1 MATKYPKTTGK
12 NPAFLFYYKDW
23 LTDHRLNII
32 TKAEK
37 GVWID
42 LIAISMTMPKPGCFY
57 DSKRNLNGKEIVS
70 MLRGNSKSNRRW
82 FDKLVEHDILKQ
94 DETGMFYVKRIKRDT
109 ELQAIRRKAGLMG
122 GNPILLNQPQ
132 GKNNSGVL
140 NHSLETANETEDGLL
155 NKSNEGGVSY
165 SMQEVI
171 DRGALIGYTEIEA
184 VKFYHH
190 YNGQNWKKGNNQP
203 ISNLESVMTEW
214 RNNKHKFAG
223 GKKEMS
229 RAEIEQAVEQGFEDA
244 RKRSADL

>member
-94 DETGMFYVKRIKRDT
+94 DETGMFYIKRIKR
-109 ELQAIRRKAGLMG
+109 
-122 GNPILLNQPQ
+122 
-132 GKNNSGVL
+132 
-140 NHSLETANETEDGLL
+140 
-155 NKSNEGGVSY
+155 SNEGGVSY

-171 DRGALIGYTEIEA
+171 DRGALIGFSEPEA
-184 VKFYHH
+184 VKFFHH
-190 YNGQNWKKGNNQP
+190 YNGQKWLKGNGLP
-203 ISNLESVMTEW
+203 IANLESVMTEW